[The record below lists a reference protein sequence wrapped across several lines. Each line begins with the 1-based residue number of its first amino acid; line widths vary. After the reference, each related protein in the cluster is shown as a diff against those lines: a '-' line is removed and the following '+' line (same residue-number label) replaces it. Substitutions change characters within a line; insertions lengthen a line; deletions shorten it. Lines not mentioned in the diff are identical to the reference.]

1 MKLIFTLTILLFSIT
16 ISAQKKI
23 KILPKW
29 KINEKKTVYVNRVD
43 SELKKGKLVSET
55 SDFEYT
61 FEIYKETKTHY
72 FIKFNMGSVA
82 NKSFVEFT
90 EKMESSVSPFQ
101 SLELKYKVEKSTGE
115 YSLIN
120 LKEVKDHALGSIV
133 KIEDVIKEKSK
144 EEGMESLA
152 MLSFLLE
159 PLKSV
164 YETEESING
173 YFLKEF
179 EFIFE
184 PFEVELEK
192 SKVINVKDSADN
204 PFRPGQVVSGSKDYL
219 LIEMD
224 EKADTALLQVDL
236 NLDFSQF
243 VEMMKGMME
252 KMIKGFTT
260 DSLKLEEKLKEL
272 NHFEMD
278 MNNQKWITL
287 DTKTNLPTKVIQK
300 VKVYGNDPKSGRRE
314 TNYLI
319 KISIK

>member
-252 KMIKGFTT
+252 KMIKRFTT

-278 MNNQKWITL
+278 MDNQKWITL

-319 KISIK
+319 NISIK

>member
-1 MKLIFTLTILLFSIT
+1 MKLIFTLAILLFSIT
-16 ISAQKKI
+16 ISAQKRI

-72 FIKFNMGSVA
+72 FIRFNMGNVA
-82 NKSFVEFT
+82 NKSLVEFT

-101 SLELKYKVEKSTGE
+101 SLKLKYKVEKSTGE

-133 KIEDVIKEKSK
+133 KMEDVIKEKSK

-184 PFEVELEK
+184 PFEV
-192 SKVINVKDSADN
+192 
-204 PFRPGQVVSGSKDYL
+204 
-219 LIEMD
+219 
-224 EKADTALLQVDL
+224 
-236 NLDFSQF
+236 
-243 VEMMKGMME
+243 
-252 KMIKGFTT
+252 
-260 DSLKLEEKLKEL
+260 
-272 NHFEMD
+272 
-278 MNNQKWITL
+278 NNFYIA
-287 DTKTNLPTKVIQK
+287 IF
-300 VKVYGNDPKSGRRE
+300 
-314 TNYLI
+314 
-319 KISIK
+319 